1 MKTEEVKKPFPFWI
15 IIVALLAVCYLFWDS
30 ISKWME
36 KMKFDP
42 AAWLDSPYVFNTVF
56 GIAIVFIL
64 FSIVLA
70 IAVKLRLSRAEAWAK
85 DRSEA
90 MLISLLASTDARE
103 RSRAYMVLRQRLN
116 ENLVDPLLRQ
126 LKTMEDEDTDPR
138 YVIYL
143 LEDLEASRA
152 IPALRRLLK
161 PSKKRPAAVV
171 RAARMALESI
181 PPAEGSSVSG
191 EEQTG

>member
-1 MKTEEVKKPFPFWI
+1 MKAEEQKKPFPFWI
-15 IIVALLAVCYLFWDS
+15 IIIVLLAICYLFWDS

-36 KMKFDP
+36 QMKFDP

-70 IAVKLRLSRAEAWAK
+70 VVVKFRLRKAEEWAK

-90 MLISLLASTDARE
+90 MLISLLGSTDPRE
-103 RSRAYMVLRQRLN
+103 RSRAYMVLRRRLH
-116 ENLVDPLLRQ
+116 ENLVDSLLRQ

-161 PSKKRPAAVV
+161 PSKKRPASVA
-171 RAARMALESI
+171 RAARIALESI
-181 PPAEGSSVSG
+181 PQTDSSSVSG
-191 EEQTG
+191 DERAG